1 MLYKPISPKYS
12 TYRRP
17 WPEGRTHVFSSSC
30 ESVARYRV
38 VAVGRNPTATPLGSV
53 VVYMYICKSWV
64 AQLYSHA
71 PTRPRHLL
79 GG

>member
-1 MLYKPISPKYS
+1 MLNRYHLNIAL
-12 TYRRP
+12 TG
-17 WPEGRTHVFSSSC
+17 GRGP
-30 ESVARYRV
+30 RV
-38 VAVGRNPTATPLGSV
+38 VHTFLVQVVRASRGRVAVGRNPTATPLGSV
-53 VVYMYICKSWV
+53 VVYMYMCKSWV